1 MFGDL
6 SRGKSNLITISEDL
20 PRQLIVYMD
29 DVSEDKFAG
38 GRRALA
44 FQDKPLQ

>member
-6 SRGKSNLITISEDL
+6 SRYKSNIIPISEDL
-20 PRQLIVYMD
+20 PRELVFYID
-29 DVSEDKFAG
+29 SVSEDKFAG

-44 FQDKPLQ
+44 FQDRPPQ